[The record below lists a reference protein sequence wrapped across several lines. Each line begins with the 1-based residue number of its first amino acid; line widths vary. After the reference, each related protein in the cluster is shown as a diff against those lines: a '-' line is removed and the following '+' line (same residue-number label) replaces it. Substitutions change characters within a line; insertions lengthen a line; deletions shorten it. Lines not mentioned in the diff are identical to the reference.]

1 MRSISPGPRALPE
14 EMPVHELLE
23 LDAGLDEAVG
33 RSLDL
38 VVVDGVYPNRFTD
51 AEARRLEK
59 LAAGSG
65 RVLAAHRQA
74 RAHAERVH
82 ELRRRIQAPVVTLP
96 FVFETELGIADYVRL
111 ARRLCGS

>member
-23 LDAGLDEAVG
+23 LDAGL
-33 RSLDL
+33 
-38 VVVDGVYPNRFTD
+38 
-51 AEARRLEK
+51 AEARRLER

-65 RVLAAHRQA
+65 RVRAALAEHRRA
-74 RAHAERVH
+74 RAHAERVRG
-82 ELRRRIQAPVVTLP
+82 LRRRVQAPVVTLP